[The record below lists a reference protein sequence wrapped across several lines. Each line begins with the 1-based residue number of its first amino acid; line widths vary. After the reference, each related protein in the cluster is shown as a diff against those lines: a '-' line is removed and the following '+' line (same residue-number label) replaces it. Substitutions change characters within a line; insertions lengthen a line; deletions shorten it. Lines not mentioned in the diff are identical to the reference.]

1 MDDPVQITGEV
12 PGPRAPSD
20 PVEVPLVIY
29 IGNLRRIIGRAVV
42 TGGEVSAYID
52 PSLGTADLE
61 HMITDGIIQGVS
73 VSFNAPPAT
82 PVYKD
87 GTIRWEKNY

>member
-1 MDDPVQITGEV
+1 MDDPVRITGSV
-12 PGPRAPSD
+12 PEPRVPSD

-29 IGNLRRIIGRAVV
+29 IGDVRRIIGRAVV

-52 PSLGTADLE
+52 QSLGTADLVS
-61 HMITDGIIQGVS
+61 MITDGVIQGVS

-82 PVYKD
+82 PVYRD